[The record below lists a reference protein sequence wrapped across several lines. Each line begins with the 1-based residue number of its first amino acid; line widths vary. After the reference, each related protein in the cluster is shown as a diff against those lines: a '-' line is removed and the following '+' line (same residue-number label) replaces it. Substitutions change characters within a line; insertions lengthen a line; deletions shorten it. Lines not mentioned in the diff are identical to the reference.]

1 MSEKVTLQ
9 QQVMTL
15 QEMLSVS
22 ERKSDILTNLLK
34 EASTEFERSLER
46 MKVSEANFRTIF
58 ENAPEAIFI
67 LDRQSLQILDCN
79 PFTIAWLGYA
89 RDELL
94 GTAYDKLV
102 ESQDPNLTGNI
113 RALHSQGGVKII
125 DRRFRKKDGTL
136 VDAEVTG
143 TTVTYHGRAA
153 LMVLGR
159 DITERKRAQ
168 EALVASEQRFR
179 DIAAH
184 LPDWIWETDQDWI
197 YTYSSPGVEKI
208 LGYSPVEIVGTTM
221 WHGMPEEDK
230 DEMSALL
237 FDIKEQ
243 SASFRLYEN
252 RRYHRN
258 GTLVQLESSG
268 VPILDWSGNVVGY
281 RGSHRDVTSRKQLE
295 EFSRYKELFENV
307 TDPVFIMDFR
317 GAFLEV
323 NDVSVEIFGYSR
335 EELLQMRILNLVGP
349 GQREVLLETG
359 RKIQAGETIQ
369 FELDMK
375 NRDSDIIPFE
385 FHARPIIYKGQETVL
400 SVGRN
405 LSARKKLEQ
414 TLVMTERV
422 AAVGEMASGIA
433 HNFNNVLQ
441 MIGAAADAAVAKL
454 AAGRMRD
461 SLEAIH
467 RIQEAYQRASEVV
480 RRIKDFTHADLGPEE
495 KHDAFDIN
503 KLVQEAI
510 ALTQPL
516 WKNQPD
522 NRKYEVK
529 LISSG
534 PRYVRGRP
542 SEIYEVVV
550 NLIKNALEAMPRGG
564 RLTLTSSQ
572 KAGKVYLVVKDT
584 GQGISPVNLPR
595 LFEPFFTTK
604 GVQSSGLGLA
614 SSYGIIKRHQ
624 GEIQVD
630 TATNGGATFTV
641 VLPRAAAPRKVEA
654 VPSLHD
660 QGGKIRFLM
669 IDDEINLLKAMEM
682 YFEGTDIEIVTCS
695 SALEGIAAYQ
705 QGAFDVVLCDLGM
718 NDLNGWEVA
727 RRLKSLN
734 QERALPKTPFLLY
747 TGWDRPFD
755 PQTLEEHGVDRVVI
769 KPVSCEKL
777 LGLLQE
783 LAQPENLAQV
793 SS

>member
-1 MSEKVTLQ
+1 LSQRV
-9 QQVMTL
+9 VAL
-15 QEMLSVS
+15 QEMLSIS
-22 ERKSDILTNLLK
+22 ERKTDILTNLLK
-34 EASTEFERSLER
+34 EASTEFERAIER
-46 MKVSEANFRTIF
+46 LKVSEANFRTIF

-67 LDRQSLQILDCN
+67 LDRQSLKILDCN

-94 GTAYDKLV
+94 GMTYETLV
-102 ESQDPNLTGNI
+102 ESQDPDLNDSI
-113 RALHSQGGVKII
+113 RALYSQGDVQII
-125 DRRFRKKDGTL
+125 DRLFRKKDGTL

-143 TTVTYHGRAA
+143 TTVTYHGREA
-153 LMVLGR
+153 LMVLVR
-159 DITERKRAQ
+159 DTTERKRAQ
-168 EALVASEQRFR
+168 EALVASEQRFW

-184 LPDWIWETDQDWI
+184 LPDWIWEVDQDWV
-197 YTYSSPGVEKI
+197 YTYCSPGVDKI
-208 LGYSPVEIVGTTM
+208 LGYSPQEVVGTQM
-221 WHGMPEEDK
+221 WHGMPVEDK
-230 DEMSALL
+230 AELAALL
-237 FDIKEQ
+237 SDIKEQ
-243 SASFRLYEN
+243 MASFKLYES

-258 GTLVQLESSG
+258 GTLVHLESSG
-268 VPILDWSGNVVGY
+268 APILDGVGNVVGY

-317 GAFLEV
+317 GSFLEV
-323 NDVSVEIFGYSR
+323 NDVSLQIFGYSR
-335 EELLQMRILNLVGP
+335 PELLHLRILNLVGP

-369 FELDMK
+369 FELAMK
-375 NRDSDIIPFE
+375 NRGGDIIPFE
-385 FHARPIIYKGQETVL
+385 FHARPIIYKGQQAIL

-405 LSARKKLEQ
+405 LSARMKLEQ

-441 MIGAAADAAVAKL
+441 MIGAAADAASAKL
-454 AAGRMRD
+454 AAGRIRE

-467 RIQEAYQRASEVV
+467 RIQEAYQRATEVV

-495 KHDAFDIN
+495 LPEAFDIN
-503 KLVQEAI
+503 ELVREAI

-516 WKNQPD
+516 WKNRPD

-529 LISSG
+529 FIASG
-534 PRYVRGRP
+534 PRYIRGRP

-550 NLIKNALEAMPRGG
+550 NLIKNGLEAMPEGG
-564 RLTLTSSQ
+564 RLRMTCSQ
-572 KAGKVYLVVKDT
+572 KADRVYLEVKDT
-584 GQGISPVNLPR
+584 GQGIPPVYLSR

-630 TATNGGATFTV
+630 TAPNRGTTFTV

-654 VPSLHD
+654 VPHPHD

-682 YFEGTDIEIVTCS
+682 YFEGTDIEIVTCA
-695 SALEGIAAYQ
+695 SALAGIEAYQ
-705 QGAFDVVLCDLGM
+705 QGFFDVVLCDLGM

-734 QERALPKTPFLLY
+734 QERDLPKTPFLLY
-747 TGWDRPFD
+747 TGWDQDFD
-755 PQTLEEHGVDRVVI
+755 PQTLKEHGVDRVVI

-777 LGLLQE
+777 LGMLQE
-783 LAQPENLAQV
+783 LAQPENLTQA

>member
-1 MSEKVTLQ
+1 MPEKVSLQ
-9 QQVMTL
+9 QQVMAL

-34 EASTEFERSLER
+34 EASTEFERALER
-46 MKVSEANFRTIF
+46 VKVSETNFRTIF

-67 LDRQSLQILDCN
+67 LDRHSLQILDCN
-79 PFTIAWLGYA
+79 PFTIDWLGYA
-89 RDELL
+89 RDELV
-94 GTAYDKLV
+94 GMIYQELV
-102 ESQDPNLTGNI
+102 ESQDPDLAANI
-113 RALHSQGGVKII
+113 RTLHSQGGVQII
-125 DRRFRKKDGTL
+125 DRRFRKKDSTL

-143 TTVTYHGRAA
+143 TTVTYHGREA
-153 LMVLGR
+153 LMVLAR
-159 DITERKRAQ
+159 DITDRKLAQ

-184 LPDWIWETDQDWI
+184 LPDWVWETDQDWV

-208 LGYSPVEIVGTTM
+208 LGYSPVEIVGTSM
-221 WHGMPEEDK
+221 WHGMPVEDK
-230 DEMSALL
+230 AEMAALL
-237 FDIKEQ
+237 EDIREQ
-243 SASFRLYEN
+243 SVSFKLYEN

-258 GTLVQLESSG
+258 GTLVHLESSG
-268 VPILDWSGNVVGY
+268 VPILDLFGNVAGY

-317 GAFLEV
+317 GGFLEV
-323 NDVSVEIFGYSR
+323 NDVSLKIFGYSR
-335 EELLQMRILNLVGP
+335 QELLNMRILNLVGP
-349 GQREVLLETG
+349 GQRQVLLESG

-369 FELDMK
+369 FELNMK
-375 NRDSDIIPFE
+375 NRDGDIIPFE
-385 FHARPIIYKGQETVL
+385 FHARPIIYKGWEAVL

-441 MIGAAADAAVAKL
+441 MIGAAADAAAAKL
-454 AAGRMRD
+454 AAGRMRE

-480 RRIKDFTHADLGPEE
+480 RRIKDFTHADLCPEE
-495 KHDAFDIN
+495 LHEAFDIN
-503 KLVQEAI
+503 ELVREAI

-516 WKNQPD
+516 WKNRPD
-522 NRKYEVK
+522 NCRYQVK

-542 SEIYEVVV
+542 SEIYEVIV
-550 NLIKNALEAMPRGG
+550 NLIKNALEAMPQGG
-564 RLTLTSSQ
+564 RLALTSSQ
-572 KAGKVYLVVKDT
+572 KAGKVYLEIKDT
-584 GQGISPVNLPR
+584 GQGISPANLAR

-614 SSYGIIKRHQ
+614 SSYGIIKRHH
-624 GEIQVD
+624 GEIQVETGLD
-630 TATNGGATFTV
+630 GGATFTV
-641 VLPRAAAPRKVEA
+641 MLPRAAAPRKVEA
-654 VPSLHD
+654 VPDLPD

-682 YFEGTDIEIVTCS
+682 YFEGTDIEIVTHS
-695 SALEGIAAYQ
+695 SASAGIAAYQ
-705 QGAFDVVLCDLGM
+705 QDSFDVVLCDLGM

-727 RRLKSLN
+727 RQLKSLN

-747 TGWDRPFD
+747 TGWDQPFD

-783 LAQPENLAQV
+783 LAQPENPAQV